1 MAEGIKIEIFRM
13 KNAEDFTKSLADPA
27 SRMETGSGSAMT
39 AAVAAA
45 LLGRAAA
52 LTAEQVQGNERV
64 DYILR
69 NAEIL
74 RGYMVHLIDE
84 DVKSRGPLKRAM
96 KEGGEREIEAA
107 RQPAIAIPGEIINMM
122 GQMLELA
129 DELRAWC
136 PKDAMHYLGA
146 CAELAMAAIKSAR
159 LYTVNMA
166 DQSSDEA
173 YRFVVRRE
181 NEITL
186 QHCTEVADRLTAAAE
201 AAI

>member
-13 KNAEDFTKSLADPA
+13 KNAEDFTRSLADPA

-52 LTAEQVQGNERV
+52 MTAEQVQGNERV

-129 DELRAWC
+129 DELRPGA
-136 PKDAMHYLGA
+136 PKTP
-146 CAELAMAAIKSAR
+146 CTISAR
-159 LYTVNMA
+159 APNSLA
-166 DQSSDEA
+166 
-173 YRFVVRRE
+173 
-181 NEITL
+181 
-186 QHCTEVADRLTAAAE
+186 C
-201 AAI
+201 